1 MEPNNIQAK
10 FKAYAQKYPV
20 YDRNTLVDMMVKDGV
35 ITADVAKQIKSGK
48 SLFLIDNSFAQQ
60 TQTSDFSM
68 TNIMG
73 GSFSTQSAKTTAT
86 PQPTAPQATRKPSIR
101 ISSLYLTPNGKID
114 LNQFSQEA
122 LKTKYPYDQYTIS
135 TAKNDYG
142 IKTITIT
149 NKKSKQTEATIG
161 YGENNFYYDKY
172 QNGKRLTSNVINKL
186 GNITSVCKY
195 NGNQKH
201 LKVWGEDGLTLKY
214 ERFSDSTKTIEKVFE
229 NGQLATYST
238 GTKKASDM
246 DYSNFKT
253 THYAGGKPWKIS
265 TINGIKYPLADDL
278 SKDLYS
284 DSYFGKPVINKAVI
298 ANIKKCIT
306 PENFEEISK
315 AYQKKTD
322 SNLLDDIE
330 KSHGLDQKTKDE
342 LKTHLMKMAYSTY
355 DKTKTRS
362 SQVKN
367 GFYKGG
373 NYTITSKFG
382 KTTVVDNSTGKKHTL
397 DLDKM
402 LSKLPDAEQAKTLKM
417 MQNLPAEVLIDLS
430 VEINKK
436 INDGKNI
443 GMKNAAAFY
452 TPDDNEITL
461 GVNRPIYD
469 NAEIFV
475 HELGHAI
482 DYNGVIL
489 NTAGST
495 DGNMKKVFEKE
506 LKAYLAKGYKQSE
519 GAGRKSTVIL
529 NGKKQSSYATTDE
542 QEMFAECYTLM
553 MLGDCKSKEVITK
566 FFPETFNA
574 AKKLLAEIRNK
585 PNIVRNSP
593 AARNPNAVF

>member
-60 TQTSDFSM
+60 TQPSDFSM

-86 PQPTAPQATRKPSIR
+86 PHPTAPQATRKPSIR

-114 LNQFSQEA
+114 LKQFSQEA
-122 LKTKYPYDQYTIS
+122 LKAKYPSAQYTIS
-135 TAKNDYG
+135 TAKDDFG
-142 IKTITIT
+142 IKTVTIT

-195 NGNQKH
+195 NGDQKH

-229 NGQLATYST
+229 NGQLITYST

-246 DYSNFKT
+246 GYSNFTT
-253 THYAGGKPWKIS
+253 THYAGGKPWKIT
-265 TINGIKYPLADDL
+265 TINGAKYPLADDL
-278 SKDLYS
+278 SKDLYG
-284 DSYFGKPVINKAVI
+284 DSYFDKAVI
-298 ANIKKCIT
+298 ADIKKRIT

-315 AYQKKTD
+315 AYQEKTD
-322 SNLLDDIE
+322 SYLLDDIE
-330 KSHGLDQKTKDE
+330 KGLGIDQKTKNE
-342 LKTHLMKMAYSTY
+342 LKTHLIKMSYPTY
-355 DKTKTRS
+355 DKTKTRR

-367 GFYKGG
+367 SFYKGG

-382 KTTVVDNSTGKKHTL
+382 KTTVVDNSTGKKYTL
-397 DLDKM
+397 NLDKM
-402 LSKLPDAEQAKTLKM
+402 LSKLPDAERAKTLKM
-417 MQNLPAEVLIDLS
+417 MQNLPAEILIDLS

-443 GMKNAAAFY
+443 KIKNAAAFY

-469 NAEIFV
+469 NAKNFV

-489 NTAGST
+489 NTAGSA

-519 GAGRKSTVIL
+519 GAGRTSTVML

-553 MLGDCKSKEVITK
+553 MLGDCKSKEIIMK
-566 FFPETFNA
+566 FFPETFNT

-593 AARNPNAVF
+593 AARDPNAVF